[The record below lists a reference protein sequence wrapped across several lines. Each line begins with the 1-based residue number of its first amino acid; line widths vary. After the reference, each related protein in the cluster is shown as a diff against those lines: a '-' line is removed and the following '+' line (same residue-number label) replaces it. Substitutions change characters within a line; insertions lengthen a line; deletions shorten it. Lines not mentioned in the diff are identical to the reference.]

1 MDSIRFPMRDY
12 FPISEIQTTN
22 KTSFSGHEEKEVV
35 VAIPNGKKSYLW
47 FCTNQQGEDTCYLVP
62 RNFKTQPEWTEVSL
76 LGLALSLSESPKPF
90 FGTLISGTLVYLN
103 HPTKNTANNTE
114 YFVADD
120 MFYFQGIS
128 LSKSMFQERLQYLV
142 SFFRQFVPTP
152 PPLNNLKPE
161 KKTGKK
167 NITLVLANM
176 RGMKE
181 SPQTPIYKIHHWQL
195 RILSF
200 VSPYYALSSL
210 TSPTS
215 VPPINPIAP
224 FPPDRPR
231 ENVENNTNT
240 NKLEWIFQYQNP
252 AYKQKAI
259 FKIVPEEQC
268 DIYTLYARLS
278 NLSKQSQTTAV
289 EWVSCGYA
297 GIFEYNTSKLLN
309 FHCRKI
315 VSDIDQME
323 ESDDEEES
331 PPNSSCVQFFFECS
345 FSTKFRKWVPV
356 SFLPHGSPEN
366 VIAMDSIASL
376 KSKLPHKYQ
385 PHATTTRKYT

>member
-1 MDSIRFPMRDY
+1 MRDY

-47 FCTNQQGEDTCYLVP
+47 FCTNQQGEDACYLVP
-62 RNFKTQPEWTEVSL
+62 RNFKTQPEWADTSL
-76 LGLALSLSESPKPF
+76 TNLSETPSPQPF
-90 FGTLISGTLVYLN
+90 YGTLISGTLVYLN
-103 HPTKNTANNTE
+103 HPSKNTAKTPE

-128 LSKSMFQERLQYLV
+128 LSKSIFQERLQYLV
-142 SFFRQFVPTP
+142 SFFRKFIPTS
-152 PPLNNLKPE
+152 PLNYTKTE
-161 KKTGKK
+161 KKSGKK
-167 NITLVLANM
+167 NIILVLANM
-176 RGMKE
+176 RGIKE
-181 SPQTPIYKIHHWQL
+181 SPLQTPIYKIHHWQL
-195 RILSF
+195 RNLSI
-200 VSPYYALSSL
+200 VSPYYSLSSL
-210 TSPTS
+210 TSLTSLTS
-215 VPPINPIAP
+215 VPSINPTTP
-224 FPPDRPR
+224 SPPEPTR
-231 ENVENNTNT
+231 ENVRNNTN
-240 NKLEWIFQYQNP
+240 KMEWIFQYQNP

-278 NLSKQSQTTAV
+278 TNNSKQSQTTAV

-297 GIFEYNTSKLLN
+297 GIFDYDTSKLLN
-309 FHCRKI
+309 LHCRKI

-331 PPNSSCVQFFFECS
+331 TPPNSPCVQTFFECA

-366 VIAMDSIASL
+366 VIVMDSIASL
-376 KSKLPHKYQ
+376 KSKHPHKYQ
-385 PHATTTRKYT
+385 PHTPFTRKYT